1 MRPTPTH
8 RRWRRRE
15 PVDLILVGLIA
26 ALACVLGATLG
37 YALGELIEHA
47 AKL

>member
-1 MRPTPTH
+1 MREPYQ
-8 RRWRRRE
+8 RQRRRRE
-15 PVDLILVGLIA
+15 PADIILIGLIT